1 MSEQFNL
8 PKWGVMHNASAEVA
22 IAAFAKEIEEL
33 EAAAPE
39 KQSLV
44 VTMQTPDGR
53 TMLVESIKPVHFSGF
68 LAKGY
73 IDNLPCSIIGHI
85 STLNIFCAYEAG
97 RGKTRVGFILDQ
109 SEAAEPQ
116 QE

>member
-1 MSEQFNL
+1 VS
-8 PKWGVMHNASAEVA
+8 GS
-22 IAAFAKEIEEL
+22 
-33 EAAAPE
+33 
-39 KQSLV
+39 
-44 VTMQTPDGR
+44 
-53 TMLVESIKPVHFSGF
+53 FSGF

-109 SEAAEPQ
+109 SEVTSDEGPIEDPPEPPQ
-116 QE
+116 T